1 MVTTT
6 ENASTPIQVIQ
17 SADTAATLFSPARM
31 RILEHLSKPDS
42 AAGVARRLELPR
54 QQIGYHLR
62 ELEQAGLVELVEERR
77 KGNCIER
84 LLRTAAQS
92 FVISPIALG
101 KLGSIDPAQQ
111 DPAQLRDR
119 FSAAYLVSLAARAI
133 RDLAVIFTRAQ
144 KSPDKSKKRVS
155 TMALEVEIR
164 FASAES
170 RNAFAEELSEHV
182 ARLAAK
188 YHDESAEGGRKFRFF
203 GGVYPAI
210 TREEP
215 VETSSIRIQ

>member
-1 MVTTT
+1 MLTTV
-6 ENASTPIQVIQ
+6 ENAATPIQIIQ

-62 ELEQAGLVELVEERR
+62 ELEQAGLVELVGERR

-84 LLRTAAQS
+84 MVRTAAQS
-92 FVISPIALG
+92 FVISPVALG
-101 KLGSIDPAQQ
+101 KLGSIEAQRDPAQQ
-111 DPAQLRDR
+111 RDR

-155 TMALEVEIR
+155 TLALEVEIR
-164 FASAES
+164 FGSAES
-170 RNAFAEELSEHV
+170 RKAFAEELAEHV

-215 VETSSIRIQ
+215 VETDSIRIQ